1 LVAFYS
7 LWLLYGFTEG
17 LGKAYVSLVG
27 NKTQI
32 ITSLGIYQM
41 ATGICNFFASLI
53 GGLFGTYINPSVS
66 FIFGSFMALIAI
78 FLFIILSK
86 IIKPEISK

>member
-1 LVAFYS
+1 MVL
-7 LWLLYGFTEG
+7 TEG
-17 LGKAYVSLVG
+17 LGKAYVILVG

-66 FIFGSFMALIAI
+66 FIFCSFMALIAI

>member
-1 LVAFYS
+1 MVL
-7 LWLLYGFTEG
+7 TEG

-41 ATGICNFFASLI
+41 ATGICNFFRFFDWRVIWDL
-53 GGLFGTYINPSVS
+53 Y
-66 FIFGSFMALIAI
+66 
-78 FLFIILSK
+78 
-86 IIKPEISK
+86 